1 MRKSKYDTMQLS
13 PTQTDRNECGNDKID
28 SIENRIEHSAEIVA
42 LEEQTKTLK
51 QLIVELQ
58 KIQTYGECTMEEY
71 RKSTKAFNA
80 AVQSSDNIV
89 NGICRSIAR
98 AEKSVIT
105 VRLSK
110 EEKDELANHRQKLI
124 EGEKNLLEAQ
134 VIEIR
139 KVQET
144 HWKEVRNFF
153 KAESGFYLTGKMA
166 KLALYTFWGLYAYFC
181 ITLGIMIICRLL
193 H

>member
-13 PTQTDRNECGNDKID
+13 PQTDGNDGCNDKIEV
-28 SIENRIEHSAEIVA
+28 IENRIEHSAEIAA
-42 LEEQTKTLK
+42 LTEQTKTLK

-58 KIQTYGECTMEEY
+58 KLQAYGECTMDEY

-89 NGICRSIAR
+89 NGICRSITR

-105 VRLSK
+105 VKLSK
-110 EEKDELANHRQKLI
+110 EEKDELASHRQKLI
-124 EGEKNLLEAQ
+124 EEEKKLLEEQ
-134 VIEIR
+134 VMEIR
-139 KVQET
+139 KVQES
-144 HWKEVRNFF
+144 HWKDVRNYI
-153 KAESGFYLTGKMA
+153 KAESGFYLTGKIA

>member
-1 MRKSKYDTMQLS
+1 MRKSKYDTMQLL
-13 PTQTDRNECGNDKID
+13 PTQTDGNECSNDKID

-58 KIQTYGECTMEEY
+58 KIQTYGEYTMEEY

-110 EEKDELANHRQKLI
+110 EEKEELANHRQKLI

-134 VIEIR
+134 VMEIR
-139 KVQET
+139 KIQET
-144 HWKEVRNFF
+144 HCKEVRNFF
-153 KAESGFYLTGKMA
+153 KAESGFYLTGWFA
-166 KLALYTFWGLYAYFC
+166 KFVITSFWLLYAYFC
-181 ITLGIMIICRLL
+181 LTLGWWIFTD
-193 H
+193 